1 MRCFHW
7 RFIFREVKLALYTK
21 TVILKEAETEIQE
34 VVFAGVE
41 LVFRLGN
48 TLEHTPVSNLK

>member
-1 MRCFHW
+1 M
-7 RFIFREVKLALYTK
+7 FRKVKLALYTK

-41 LVFRLGN
+41 HVLRLGN